1 MIPSGVSCKGELYM
15 DDRKEGRKESVSPR
29 NYGTSRWKANE
40 DQEDRDNFEQL
51 DEEKASAIL

>member
-1 MIPSGVSCKGELYM
+1 M